1 MYLNCLT
8 LPDQVMPLKDLQ
20 LCPWICKCPF
30 ILKVRVRRIANKYGH
45 IWKYFV
51 LVGMS
56 IYTYLSVIYLS
67 LLYAKIKQ
75 NSETEFTVIR
85 METSLEL
92 WGIWLK
98 STAAKGNVNL
108 HRKQTY
114 NHRGV
119 GTHLRKLIPN
129 SFSNPFL
136 LLPTVFRLF
145 KEIQEIPPFGGNSMW

>member
-1 MYLNCLT
+1 MYLNL

-30 ILKVRVRRIANKYGH
+30 ILKARVRRTANKYGH

-51 LVGMS
+51 LVGIS
-56 IYTYLSVIYLS
+56 IYTYLGIICLN

-75 NSETEFTVIR
+75 NSETEFYCNQNGNF
-85 METSLEL
+85 LAA
-92 WGIWLK
+92 LK
-98 STAAKGNVNL
+98 NLTQSTAAKGNVNL

-145 KEIQEIPPFGGNSMW
+145 KEIQEIPPFGGNSLW